1 MTALLKRFLRD
12 ESGGGF
18 NQMLLVIGTGLVIV
32 PSVNEIGAKLVVVFD
47 TLAKALR

>member
-18 NQMLLVIGTGLVIV
+18 DQVLLATGIGLVII
-32 PSVNEIGAKLVVVFD
+32 PSVNEVGAKLVDVFE
-47 TLAKALR
+47 TLNRALR

>member
-18 NQMLLVIGTGLVIV
+18 GQMLLPIGTGLVII
-32 PSVNEIGAKLVVVFD
+32 PSITEVGARFVAVVD
-47 TLAKALR
+47 ILAKALR